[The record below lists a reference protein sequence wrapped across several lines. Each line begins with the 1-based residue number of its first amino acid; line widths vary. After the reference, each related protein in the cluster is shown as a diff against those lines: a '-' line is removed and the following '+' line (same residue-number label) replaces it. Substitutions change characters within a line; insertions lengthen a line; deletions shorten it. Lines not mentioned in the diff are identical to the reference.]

1 MRRLTS
7 RFPAMRMALP
17 IAVAAAQA
25 GATLVGAALVHR
37 AGQGPVERWTIGL
50 AVAALVSTFALEVL
64 RRRLCEAIGW
74 REVAQVRARLFRRVL
89 RADRTDVARQRH
101 GAMLQVFVGDL
112 SARRQWWSDGLP
124 RAVTA
129 PVLLF
134 ALLAWA
140 AWQSPALAGWI
151 GAMLAAGI
159 ACGFALLRPLSRTV
173 REVRRVRGR
182 LSAFASD
189 RIALAAS
196 TAPASNERAEMRRL
210 KRRTYALNRAAL
222 RRAWFTGL
230 LRGLPH
236 LVTSLILLIVL
247 LGGGHITGTIV
258 VIGTAGLALSDLAR
272 AAELWIPA
280 RISARRIGRLMRL
293 PKARSADAE
302 RPTGAVLV
310 DFAKAS
316 RNAELEN
323 RAEKP

>member
-1 MRRLTS
+1 MRRLIT
-7 RFPAMRMALP
+7 RFPALRLALP
-17 IAVAAAQA
+17 TIVTAAQA
-25 GATLVGAALVHR
+25 GATLAGAALVHR
-37 AGQGPVERWTIGL
+37 AGQAPIEYWAIGL
-50 AVAALVSTFALEVL
+50 TVAALVMTFALEVL

-89 RADRTDVARQRH
+89 RADRAAVARQRH

-140 AWQSPALAGWI
+140 ARQSPALAGWI
-151 GAMLAAGI
+151 A
-159 ACGFALLRPLSRTV
+159 ALLALGIGCGVGLLSPLSRAV
-173 REVRRVRGR
+173 RDVRRVRGR

-196 TAPASNERAEMRRL
+196 DALGASERAEMRRL
-210 KRRTYALNRAAL
+210 KRRSDAVGRAAL
-222 RRAWFTGL
+222 RRAWFTGS

-236 LVTSLILLIVL
+236 LVTSLILLTVL
-247 LGGGHITGTIV
+247 LGGVHISGTIV

-280 RISARRIGRLMRL
+280 RISARRIARLMRL
-293 PKARSADAE
+293 PKARS
-302 RPTGAVLV
+302 GAPDETAGGVLV
-310 DFAKAS
+310 DFS
-316 RNAELEN
+316 RTARKLE
-323 RAEKP
+323 P

>member
-1 MRRLTS
+1 MTARI
-7 RFPAMRMALP
+7 PAMRMALP
-17 IAVAAAQA
+17 VAVAAAQA

-37 AGQGPVERWTIGL
+37 AGQGPVEPGTISL
-50 AVAALVSTFALEVL
+50 AVAALVLTFALEVL

-74 REVAQVRARLFRRVL
+74 QEVAQVRARLFRRVL
-89 RADRTDVARQRH
+89 RADRADVARQRH

-140 AWQSPALAGWI
+140 AWQSPAMAGWI
-151 GAMLAAGI
+151 GAMLAMGI
-159 ACGFALLRPLSRTV
+159 ASGAALLRPLTRTV

-189 RIALAAS
+189 RIAHAAS
-196 TAPASNERAEMRRL
+196 QAPAANERAEMRRL
-210 KRRTYALNRAAL
+210 KRRSDALNRAAL
-222 RRAWFTGL
+222 RRAWFTGS

-247 LGGGHITGTIV
+247 LNGGHVSGTIV

-280 RISARRIGRLMRL
+280 RISARRIHRLMRL
-293 PKARSADAE
+293 PNDRRAATPIAAS
-302 RPTGAVLV
+302 AVLV
-310 DFAKAS
+310 DFATAARSAEPES
-316 RNAELEN
+316 RAK
-323 RAEKP
+323 KP